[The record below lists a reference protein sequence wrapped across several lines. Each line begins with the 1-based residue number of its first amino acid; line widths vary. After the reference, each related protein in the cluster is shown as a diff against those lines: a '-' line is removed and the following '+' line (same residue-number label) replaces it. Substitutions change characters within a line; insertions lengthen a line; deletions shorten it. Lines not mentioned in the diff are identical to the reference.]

1 MSLKETQNPED
12 ESGEGR
18 EDDVGGERKKGEFNV
33 NVRSQHIRKQNR
45 LLNDMP
51 ILAS

>member
-18 EDDVGGERKKGEFNV
+18 EDDVGGERKKGGGRGGRTRGGLMGDRNKTESRTAF
-33 NVRSQHIRKQNR
+33 
-45 LLNDMP
+45 
-51 ILAS
+51 